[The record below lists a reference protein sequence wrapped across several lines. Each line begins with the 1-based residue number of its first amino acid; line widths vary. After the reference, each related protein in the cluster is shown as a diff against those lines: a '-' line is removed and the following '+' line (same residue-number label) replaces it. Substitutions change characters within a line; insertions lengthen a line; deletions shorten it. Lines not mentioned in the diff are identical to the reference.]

1 MSRPRLVRSGTSA
14 YGQVGSED
22 PDAMMSRYD
31 PTTPSSQKSNKQLA
45 YDYNAQNG
53 TSVSMLRLSPSQ
65 ETPGS
70 TRDISSSPLANSGS
84 RPDTSTSG
92 STATVIPRP
101 GTAQTIQ
108 SRERAIGSSHPQP
121 LWSPLPRGY
130 NNETY
135 DMGSRPAYYKG
146 HYYHDYENS
155 GPQIEDN
162 DTQSLNPTPRVQQK
176 QASVEPFP
184 TDVQRIPVNAE
195 SPLHQMYNVRRAP
208 SDSFRSL
215 RYDTK
220 KRSYRFDNLSD
231 VESEKGT
238 RGGGG
243 GSFYRNGRPSTPVEE
258 ILRLPMTW
266 WMNSTAKNR
275 KWFPSL
281 RPMLQNVTSC

>member
-1 MSRPRLVRSGTSA
+1 MSRPRLVRSGTSS

-53 TSVSMLRLSPSQ
+53 TSISMLRTSPSQ

-70 TRDISSSPLANSGS
+70 MRSISSPPPAHSGS
-84 RPDTSTSG
+84 RPGTSTSG
-92 STATVIPRP
+92 STATVIPHP
-101 GTAQTIQ
+101 GAAQIIQ
-108 SRERAIGSSHPQP
+108 SRERSTNNANPQSY
-121 LWSPLPRGY
+121 WSPLPRGY
-130 NNETY
+130 NTDNY
-135 DMGSRPAYYKG
+135 DVGNRPAYYKG
-146 HYYHDYENS
+146 NYYDYETS
-155 GPQIEDN
+155 GPHVEDN
-162 DTQSLNPTPRVQQK
+162 DTQSLAPTPPRIQQK
-176 QASVEPFP
+176 QASVDPFP
-184 TDVQRIPVNAE
+184 TDVQRIPVNAD

-231 VESEKGT
+231 IESERGAGG

-243 GSFYRNGRPSTPVEE
+243 GSFYKNGRPSTPVEE

-275 KWFPSL
+275 QWLSIL
-281 RPMLQNVTSC
+281 RTVLQM